1 MITRKEVAAL
11 LTRCASSS
19 SDQRTIGTAD
29 VEDWYEIAVMQHWS
43 YPVARRIIV
52 EYIGSGAGKPR
63 ITEAH
68 ITDRTK
74 ALRSAAAASFV
85 LPVIPDGQ
93 HPSEYPAWHRAQL
106 AAHIDQ
112 ILAQWVA
119 TGTEPDA
126 GAPAPQIM
134 PNPEGQARVRQI
146 IGGAFRPVPAGTTP
160 ADALP
165 PIQPRTEVTVPCP
178 FCGAPAGRP
187 CTRSSG
193 ATKQVPL
200 RKVHPARAEAA
211 A

>member
-29 VEDWYEIAVMQHWS
+29 VEDWYEIAVMHHWS

-68 ITDRTK
+68 ITDRTR

-85 LPVIPDGQ
+85 PPRIPDGQ
-93 HPSEYPAWHRAQL
+93 HPSQYLAWHRAQL
-106 AAHIDQ
+106 AAHIDRA
-112 ILAQWVA
+112 LAEWVV
-119 TGTEPDA
+119 TGIEPDSNATAHQIA
-126 GAPAPQIM
+126 GDPD
-134 PNPEGQARVRQI
+134 GQARVHQI
-146 IGGAFRPVPAGTTP
+146 ISGGFPAVPASD
-160 ADALP
+160 DAP
-165 PIQPRTEVTVPCP
+165 MMRPRTAVSVSCP
-178 FCGAPAGRP
+178 FCGAPAGKP
-187 CTRSSG
+187 CVRSSG
-193 ATKQVPL
+193 ASQPVPL
-200 RKVHPARAEAA
+200 RAVHPAREEAA